1 MDVGGYAPTLDQPFV
16 QSAPLRRSIYRKNK
30 NPSAFATFLRL
41 GTLLCLRK
49 AENSRFAAD
58 HLRFYGPICDC
69 KDP

>member
-1 MDVGGYAPTLDQPFV
+1 MDVGGYAPTLDQLFV

-49 AENSRFAAD
+49 AENSRFAVD
-58 HLRFYGPICDC
+58 HLHFYGPICDC